1 MIRQL
6 SALLIFF
13 SLLLSAQNKAGVQL
27 KRDWKTSKI
36 FKGSI
41 AGKPITLNLEYAT
54 HSGWN
59 DKVFSVQGYYY
70 YDTFKQKIPLA
81 GFYNGNLLLYNFG
94 ALHSQLSK
102 QLLAEELFCY
112 TLPCPLYEPFK
123 ELFKISQSNKNYQNG
138 KLQVNGKKYAVSIK
152 DSSLDLT
159 PRDEWLLLPNGKK
172 YNLRNLIDEFGGNV
186 VIASYEDS
194 RENRVLLQFERDS
207 NFNKQ
212 GFCGA
217 SPPDKGFRLL
227 TFDKNWKFKAV
238 SSYVLSGCREDAV
251 FMGEKKTKHIGIKA
265 YYVAQ
270 HEVLNLLVVNLRN
283 SSIIFKKLV
292 SPYDPYAEPFKGLNI
307 N

>member
-1 MIRQL
+1 MIRHL
-6 SALLIFF
+6 LVLLIFLP
-13 SLLLSAQNKAGVQL
+13 LLLSAQNKAGVHL

-41 AGKPITLNLEYAT
+41 AGKPITLNLKYAT

-59 DKVFSVQGYYY
+59 DKVYSVQGYYY

-81 GFYNGNLLLYNFG
+81 GFYNGDLLLYNFG
-94 ALHSQLSK
+94 AIHSQLSK
-102 QLLAEELFCY
+102 QLVAEELFCY

-123 ELFKISQSNKNYQNG
+123 ELFKISQSNKNYQKG
-138 KLQVNGKKYAVSIK
+138 TLQVNGKEYPVSIK
-152 DSSLDLT
+152 DYYLDVT
-159 PRDEWLLLPNGKK
+159 HRDEWLFLPNGKK
-172 YNLRNLIDEFGGNV
+172 HNLRLLDEFGGNV

-251 FMGEKKTKHIGIKA
+251 FMREKKTKHIGIKA

-292 SPYDPYAEPFKGLNI
+292 SPYDPYAEPFKGLNV

>member
-1 MIRQL
+1 MIRHL
-6 SALLIFF
+6 LVLLIFLP
-13 SLLLSAQNKAGVQL
+13 LLLSAQNKAGVHL

-41 AGKPITLNLEYAT
+41 AGKPITLNLKYAT

-59 DKVFSVQGYYY
+59 DKAYSVQGYYY

-81 GFYNGNLLLYNFG
+81 GFYNGDLLLYNFG
-94 ALHSQLSK
+94 AIHSQLSK
-102 QLLAEELFCY
+102 QLVAEELFCY

-123 ELFKISQSNKNYQNG
+123 ELFKISQSNKNYQKG
-138 KLQVNGKKYAVSIK
+138 TLQVNGKEYPVSIK
-152 DSSLDLT
+152 DYYLDVT
-159 PRDEWLLLPNGKK
+159 HRDEWLFLPNGKK
-172 YNLRNLIDEFGGNV
+172 HNLRLLDEFGGNL

-217 SPPDKGFRLL
+217 SPPEKGFRLL
-227 TFDKNWKFKAV
+227 TFDKNWKFKSV
-238 SSYVLSGCREDAV
+238 SSYLLSGCTEDVV
-251 FMGEKKTKHIGIKA
+251 FMGEKKSKHIGIKA

-270 HEVLNLLVVNLRN
+270 NDALNLLVVNLRN
-283 SSIIFKKLV
+283 STIISEKLV
-292 SPYDPYAEPFKGLNI
+292 APYNPDINPFNGFDLK
-307 N
+307 

>member
-1 MIRQL
+1 VIRHL
-6 SALLIFF
+6 LVLLIFLP
-13 SLLLSAQNKAGVQL
+13 LLLSAQNKAGVHL

-41 AGKPITLNLEYAT
+41 AGKPITLNLKYAT

-59 DKVFSVQGYYY
+59 DKAYSVQGYYY

-81 GFYNGNLLLYNFG
+81 GFYNGDLLLYNFG
-94 ALHSQLSK
+94 AIHSQLSK
-102 QLLAEELFCY
+102 QLVAEELFCY

-123 ELFKISQSNKNYQNG
+123 ELFKISQSNKNYQKG
-138 KLQVNGKKYAVSIK
+138 TLQVNGKEYPVSIK
-152 DSSLDLT
+152 DYYLDVT
-159 PRDEWLLLPNGKK
+159 HRDEWLFLPNGKK
-172 YNLRNLIDEFGGNV
+172 HNLRLLDEFGGNL

-217 SPPDKGFRLL
+217 SPPEKGFRLL
-227 TFDKNWKFKAV
+227 TFDKNWKFKSV
-238 SSYVLSGCREDAV
+238 SSYLLSGCTEDVV
-251 FMGEKKTKHIGIKA
+251 FMGEKKSKHIGIKA

-270 HEVLNLLVVNLRN
+270 NDALNLLVVNLRN
-283 SSIIFKKLV
+283 STIISEKLV
-292 SPYDPYAEPFKGLNI
+292 APYNPDINPFNGFDLK
-307 N
+307 